1 MVIGIQQIMLVFLI
15 FFARIIDVSIGTVR
29 LIFVSKGL
37 KNISAVLGFFEI
49 FIWIVVVSKIMSGA
63 TQTIYY
69 FAYAAGFAA
78 GTYVG
83 MKLEDKLS
91 VGKVVIRIITQRNS
105 DSLIKALKDSH
116 HPITLLNG
124 TGKKGKVKVILSIIN
139 KKDLKKITEMIYK
152 HNPNAFYS
160 VEDIRYVNPN
170 LNGTANREKKYLGYF
185 RKGK

>member
-1 MVIGIQQIMLVFLI
+1 MAFGFHEIILVFLI
-15 FFARIIDVSIGTVR
+15 FFARIIDVSIGTIR

-63 TQTIYY
+63 TQIVYY

-91 VGKVVIRIITQRNS
+91 IGKVMIRIVVRN
-105 DSLIKALKDSH
+105 DSEDLIAALKKSN
-116 HPITLLNG
+116 HPVTIINTE
-124 TGKKGKVKVILSIIN
+124 GKRKFVKVIFSVI
-139 KKDLKKITEMIYK
+139 KKKELKEITSMIFKY
-152 HNPNAFYS
+152 NPKAFYS
-160 VEDIRYVNPN
+160 IEDVRYASSNMTVSE
-170 LNGTANREKKYLGYF
+170 TKRFLGYF